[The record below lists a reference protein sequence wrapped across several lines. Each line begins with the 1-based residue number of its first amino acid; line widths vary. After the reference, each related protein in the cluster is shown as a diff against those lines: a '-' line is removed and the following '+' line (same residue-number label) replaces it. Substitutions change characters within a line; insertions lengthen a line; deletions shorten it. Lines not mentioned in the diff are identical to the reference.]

1 MSSTTILDS
10 AENILS
16 LLREYT
22 ASVCLFFNND
32 PTCAN
37 NHWSQQKKG
46 RRRGQ
51 KSSPVVTQGR
61 ASEPEH
67 QPVTAQESATGG
79 PCWLGWR
86 WCCLRKELCWDRKA
100 TQWDRDPHKE
110 APGMSNS
117 PTRSTLVQSGHPD
130 MAAVCREE
138 KACTKG
144 DWTQIYLEDNGRH
157 ISHY

>member
-10 AENILS
+10 AENTLS

-22 ASVCLFFNND
+22 ASACSLIMILHV
-32 PTCAN
+32 PKTTGA
-37 NHWSQQKKG
+37 SKRKAG
-46 RRRGQ
+46 EESRRAAQWWHKEGHQ
-51 KSSPVVTQGR
+51 NQNTSPW
-61 ASEPEH
+61 
-67 QPVTAQESATGG
+67 QPKESATGG

-86 WCCLRKELCWDRKA
+86 WCWLRKELCWDRKA
-100 TQWDRDPHKE
+100 TQWDWDPHKE

-117 PTRSTLVQSGHPD
+117 PARSTLVQSGHPD

-144 DWTQIYLEDNGRH
+144 DWAQIYLEDNGRH